1 MAETMS
7 KLMLRIG
14 LSFDEL
20 NRGFIQAES
29 TLKQNMARLG
39 RENSFIDLKLKVD
52 LASLNSAKDAVKA
65 LELQEQALTQKIEN
79 QKARLQ
85 LSNVA
90 WKEATQRTGEHSK
103 QAMGTARAV
112 EQERLKLI
120 LLEQELKRVGDQQ
133 KNLSA
138 NQSVAQFESQQKKI
152 KNYIARVNDKNM
164 VIKLRS
170 EVDIASLD
178 KLKDSSKILEIQAKS
193 LNQQLKNQ
201 QSIVRATEKVLRET
215 STQTGKF
222 SSETLKAAANV
233 EREKLALKQLET
245 ELRAVANEQKRLTDQ
260 QNTASN
266 SNKLL
271 SGYQGLKGNITEH
284 LSSITSAF
292 TGIQTASQSA
302 DGAIT
307 KSLEI
312 IGSIPHPVGQAVA
325 ALASIPLVFKGVEN
339 SIINA
344 AKSAAAAGDSVYV
357 MSRGFQMSVADT
369 AKFTTNCKVA
379 GVEVNDLAMT
389 VKRLQQS
396 VLKAGSSGNAMTQM
410 LQHYGVS
417 IYDAS
422 GHLKNLNDMT
432 MALSQ
437 GLKKAQ
443 AEGNGAAFVLTAFR
457 NASGDAITAIED
469 WADVNEQAATIVK
482 NGLANPALAH
492 SVQGNIN
499 AMNVQAAQLNASFA
513 SVLLPIANEIIPR
526 VTTRMG
532 DLTRFLAENKD
543 EIKVFGVAVGKFFG
557 SIEDGADI
565 VFSSIGKVV
574 RALKELKIDDKQKE
588 LELSLSFNLNPD
600 IEKYKQTLKSYDLA
614 NPAYFAPMLKN
625 LDLAKEKTE
634 KFAETIKDAN
644 KELKNMEQIQPP
656 ELIGGGGISA
666 AIERSANDDVI
677 NAKIEESAKV
687 LKIERETNKILY
699 DINHTE
705 LEKRKNDLIE
715 WWREVSTAQNTSNE
729 ERVAYEKQY
738 HAKLEQL
745 DNEYSKK
752 VNAIREEIATKQRT
766 DLENQIA
773 TIEKNKEEW
782 IQAGIERTEAEKAAE
797 QQKYETIKSLEEE
810 FTAARDS
817 LYQNE
822 LEKRLAQIEK
832 EKQAWI
838 KKGIDEVRATQLAEQ
853 QKVEAQRN
861 AAMNVLKSQL
871 KEWRIYQNQGL
882 EGLKKYQLG
891 QLHKSGISDR
901 DLEAMTSQ
909 SLQDFLTASKSA
921 MDSLLPNFQNV
932 QQPVGEFND
941 SIKGMANVA
950 RESVIPVSEMLE
962 SIKQTTQPLAEI
974 KNNLAEI
981 APPIAD
987 FQEKFNGISESVM
1000 DLPNKF
1006 VALGESVTALTD
1018 IFNKLPELQK
1028 NKDDEKVNQSS
1039 NVAEI
1044 DTSIFK
1050 ELQSAISETGNML
1063 NTALTESQN
1072 KMNEVTNKLAEAM
1085 SIVNRADN
1093 SLSAVKTA
1101 LDKVAG
1107 IKVSTPT
1114 VNVTQNINEPHAW
1127 DNGLIRELANK
1138 VADNMKYEIINALK
1152 SSYSY

>member
-103 QAMGTARAV
+103 QAMDTARAV

-152 KNYIARVNDKNM
+152 KDYIARVNDKNM

-215 STQTGKF
+215 SAQTGKF

-284 LSSITSAF
+284 LNSITSAF

-344 AKSAAAAGDSVYV
+344 AESAAAAGDSVYV
-357 MSRGFQMSVADT
+357 MSRGFQMSIADT

-396 VLKAGSSGNAMTQM
+396 VLKAGSSGNAVTQM
-410 LQHYGVS
+410 LQRYGVS

-469 WADVNEQAATIVK
+469 WADVDEQAATIVK
-482 NGLANPALAH
+482 NGLADPALAH

-499 AMNVQAAQLNASFA
+499 AMNEQAAQLNASFA
-513 SVLLPIANEIIPR
+513 SALLPAANEIIPR
-526 VTTRMG
+526 VTARLG

-543 EIKVFGVAVGKFFG
+543 EIKAFSEAIGKFFG
-557 SIEDGADI
+557 SIEDIADKGFEL
-565 VFSSIGKVV
+565 VGNTV
-574 RALKELKIDDKQKE
+574 RLLKELKIDNKQKE

-614 NPAYFAPMLKN
+614 NPAYFALMLKN
-625 LDLAKEKTE
+625 LDEAEKKSDHLAEGLARVHEFLKRTKEDN
-634 KFAETIKDAN
+634 FSF
-644 KELKNMEQIQPP
+644 
-656 ELIGGGGISA
+656 GGISA
-666 AIERSANDDVI
+666 QLERDVDVEIFDTRIENLRKAR
-677 NAKIEESAKV
+677 E
-687 LKIERETNKILY
+687 IERETEKIVY
-699 DINHTE
+699 AMNHTA
-705 LEKRKNDLIE
+705 LENRKKDLFE
-715 WWREVSTAQNTSNE
+715 WYQSVTTAQNTSNE

-773 TIEKNKEEW
+773 TIEKNKEQW

-810 FTAARDS
+810 FIAARDS

-882 EGLKKYQLG
+882 EGLQKYQLG

-950 RESVIPVSEMLE
+950 RESVTPVSEMLE

-987 FQEKFNGISESVM
+987 FQEKVNGISESLM

-1028 NKDDEKVNQSS
+1028 SKDDEKVNQSS
-1039 NVAEI
+1039 NLAEI